1 MEFKIQGIRIKIHW
15 AFLAMLGVYV
25 VLGLGV
31 QAVFIFSLVIGH
43 EAAHLLTAKAYGFK
57 VEGMEL
63 FPFGGAAYSNDIF
76 EGRKW
81 EESVIALAGPLFN
94 LMLMFGVQ
102 FLRWNSWWG
111 GAMAADFLRF
121 NFWLAA
127 FNLLPVLPLDG
138 GRVVRA
144 LLTGT
149 FGFVKVTKLL
159 AWAGKWLGLILGIL
173 GIVSTVSVGF
183 SAEAQG
189 NLYFVLLGAFF
200 WLAGNKEL
208 GAARITFLRQLTHK
222 KEELMRK
229 GLMPSRWLTVYEN
242 TPVVRVVETLTPDS
256 YALIALAQ
264 DDPKQKKILT
274 ESEVLEGMF
283 REGIRFPVG
292 KL

>member
-15 AFLAMLGVYV
+15 AFLVMLGIYV

-31 QAVFIFSLVIGH
+31 QAAFIFSLVIGH
-43 EAAHLLTAKAYGFK
+43 EAAHLLAAKAYGFK
-57 VEGMEL
+57 VEGLEL

-81 EESVIALAGPLFN
+81 EESLIALVGPLFN

-102 FLRWNSWWG
+102 FLRWNGLWS
-111 GAMAADFLRF
+111 GAMATDFLRF

-144 LLTGT
+144 LLTGA
-149 FGFVKVTKLL
+149 FGFVRVTKLL
-159 AWAGKWLGLILGIL
+159 AWAGKWLGLALGIL
-173 GIVSTVSVGF
+173 GVVSTVSVGF
-183 SAEAQG
+183 NAEAQG

-208 GAARITFLRQLTHK
+208 GAARITFLRQLTRK
-222 KEELMRK
+222 KEELVRK

-264 DDPKQKKILT
+264 DDPKQKKTLT

-283 REGIRFPVG
+283 REGIHFPVG